1 MFFET
6 QLVYIG
12 YFKSLISA
20 VTVQLACLFTR
31 LCCGFKIGLS
41 YLPRTAVDHIF
52 IAACAVKH

>member
-1 MFFET
+1 
-6 QLVYIG
+6 VYIG